1 MGLFGIGKKFN
12 NNSYG
17 IDKKSEWKGENGIK
31 DELKNNSRPEL
42 TEYIDSISEYKNIVI
57 AGPCW
62 WGTFPCAVMT
72 QLEKL
77 DFTGKKVFAVMTH
90 EGSGLGS
97 SVRTL
102 KNLCRGAEIGEG
114 LAVFGSSAPES
125 FETVSDWAQRNLV

>member
-1 MGLFGIGKKFN
+1 
-12 NNSYG
+12 
-17 IDKKSEWKGENGIK
+17 
-31 DELKNNSRPEL
+31 
-42 TEYIDSISEYKNIVI
+42 
-57 AGPCW
+57 
-62 WGTFPCAVMT
+62 MT